1 MACYEFKYSIS
12 LYLTYS
18 FLIFVCL
25 LQCVFVYYSL
35 SLTLQTGR
43 KYAMLKLKVLLST
56 ILRNYRILS
65 DLKEEDFK
73 LQADIILKRE
83 EGFQVRIERRKPMT
97 KA

>member
-1 MACYEFKYSIS
+1 MYNTNECVTFVLCVLI
-12 LYLTYS
+12 
-18 FLIFVCL
+18 LIFL
-25 LQCVFVYYSL
+25 
-35 SLTLQTGR
+35 GR

-56 ILRNYRILS
+56 ILRNYRIYS

-83 EGFQVRIERRKPMT
+83 EGFQVRIERRQKPMA

>member
-1 MACYEFKYSIS
+1 MTTGKNNEMISKFDKIWFLKFNFPFLIIS
-12 LYLTYS
+12 LLN
-18 FLIFVCL
+18 
-25 LQCVFVYYSL
+25 VFSL
-35 SLTLQTGR
+35 SLAGR

-56 ILRNYRILS
+56 ILRNYRIHS

-83 EGFQVRIERRKPMT
+83 EGFQVRIERRKSMA